1 MCGNSQK
8 HKGALPIDRE
18 PKRASMYSGTE
29 EKSATLKVPEK
40 KIYGSGES
48 MICIFKQNFPKLKD
62 FIGARLS
69 EPHTSM
75 TALHICLC
83 I

>member
-29 EKSATLKVPEK
+29 EKSATLKVLEK

-48 MICIFKQNFPKLKD
+48 MIRIFKQKCPQINILLEQ
-62 FIGARLS
+62 A
-69 EPHTSM
+69 
-75 TALHICLC
+75 
-83 I
+83 

>member
-29 EKSATLKVPEK
+29 EKSATLKVLEK

-48 MICIFKQNFPKLKD
+48 MICRYLQAKFPQIERFYWSKPER
-62 FIGARLS
+62 A
-69 EPHTSM
+69 PH
-75 TALHICLC
+75 
-83 I
+83 